1 MNVKW
6 LSASAWLDS
15 DGRHVW
21 LFHRCVD
28 QEPQETM
35 LPFPTWR
42 VENRHVIPSVFCE
55 ACGMHATLE
64 IT

>member
-1 MNVKW
+1 MNVEGF
-6 LSASAWLDS
+6 SARAWLDS

-28 QEPQETM
+28 QALETM
-35 LPFPTWR
+35 LPFPLWR
-42 VENRHVIPSVFCE
+42 VENGHVIPSVSCE
-55 ACGMHATLE
+55 ACGMHTTLE